1 MQVRIDLRSVL
12 VEVQGVIGVAEVVS
26 PATWCQQLLEFID
39 ESLAAQIML
48 ASRGYEWQKPG
59 EKPKPTGSFK
69 ARLTSM
75 GQYDEFVPEAVV
87 GGMLRCRKVGAEMS
101 FAAIRYDMVHP
112 DDQERFREMLEA
124 MKGSTD
130 AGPDT
135 EAE

>member
-12 VEVQGVIGVAEVVS
+12 VDVKPFGN
-26 PATWCQQLLEFID
+26 PWCQQLIDFID
-39 ESLAAQIML
+39 GSPASQISLA
-48 ASRGYEWQKPG
+48 SCGYDWQKPG
-59 EKPKPTGSFK
+59 ERPKPTGSFK
-69 ARLTSM
+69 ARLTAM